1 MYPRGLPPH
10 ASVLLCFSVASSA
23 FSTLRSCGYLRRPL
37 WMAKRAGLSTHART
51 HFSSI
56 RDASSSRKGVFLCN
70 PLEKS
75 TSPCLASLSSS
86 GMCPSDWNGRKGPF
100 SSELSNG
107 QNLGSG
113 DLEDYL
119 VHPHPF
125 PEGETEGLP
134 GPSRPAFFS
143 PASRAWLP

>member
-1 MYPRGLPPH
+1 MDGKEGRTAL
-10 ASVLLCFSVASSA
+10 
-23 FSTLRSCGYLRRPL
+23 
-37 WMAKRAGLSTHART
+37 ART

-119 VHPHPF
+119 VHPILFQKGKLRACRGLRVLPF
-125 PEGETEGLP
+125 SLRPLGHGSPEGM
-134 GPSRPAFFS
+134 
-143 PASRAWLP
+143 